1 MKKTFALI
9 LVAVMLFSLGMTA
22 FADETKGTI
31 TIDNAVVGQ
40 TYTIYRILDLESYN
54 ATAGTYAYKAN
65 SAWKT
70 WLKTQTTYVTFD
82 AQDYVTWVSGADV
95 NAFAKAAIAYAKTSD
110 SGISNSG
117 STKATTT
124 IVTFTG
130 LDLGY
135 YLVDTTLGTLCGL
148 DTTNTSVTI
157 KEKNEAPI
165 IKKEVEEDSK
175 TENAWGATNDADIG
189 QTVNFKITVTA
200 KKGAENYVVHDVM
213 STGLTLKSDSIV
225 VKVGTTP
232 LTKDTDYTVTLNA
245 KHGEGEG
252 ETTHTF
258 DIAFKVTYLD
268 TIVADTTIVITYSA
282 TLNDQAVVGLN
293 GNPNKTWLDYADS
306 SNTTSTPESTTTTYT
321 WDLDIFKYTE
331 VENKTV
337 EDGEGGDQGAE
348 TPETKKLPL
357 VGVKFVLLNS
367 GGTKVAAVASGKI
380 TGWMTIPTGEST
392 WPEGTSTVTG
402 YDGKSWPAASVLIT
416 GTDGKICI
424 DGLDADSYKL
434 LEIEA
439 LPGYNVL
446 AGAKDFTIT
455 GATKA
460 EGSDTLTYTTVLIEV
475 ENKSGTKL
483 PSTGSTGT
491 TLFISFGSIVAL
503 IAVVFMI
510 TRKKMSVYED

>member
-9 LVAVMLFSLGMTA
+9 LVAVMLLSLGMTA

-40 TYTIYRILDLESYN
+40 TYTIYRILDLESYDTTN
-54 ATAGTYAYKAN
+54 STYAYKAN
-65 SAWKT
+65 SAWKA
-70 WLKTQTTYVTFD
+70 WLKAQTTYVTVD
-82 AQDYVTWVSGADV
+82 AQDYVTWVSGADA
-95 NAFAKAAIAYAKTSD
+95 NAFAKAAIAHAKTPS
-110 SGISNSG
+110 SGITNSG

-124 IVTFTG
+124 TVTFTN
-130 LDLGY
+130 LALGY

-148 DTTNTSVTI
+148 DTTNPSVTI

-175 TENAWGATNDADIG
+175 AENAWGATNDADIN

-213 STGLTLKSDSIV
+213 SAGLELNSDSIT

-232 LTKDTDYTVTLNA
+232 LTKDTDYTVTLGA
-245 KHGEGEG
+245 EHGEGESA
-252 ETTHTF
+252 TTHTF
-258 DIAFKVTYLD
+258 DIAFAQTYLD
-268 TIVADTTIVITYSA
+268 SITAETTIVITYSA
-282 TLNDQAVVGLN
+282 TLDDQAVVGLN

-321 WDLDIFKYTE
+321 WDFDVLKYANGSKQT
-331 VENKTV
+331 TL
-337 EDGEGGDQGAE
+337 A
-348 TPETKKLPL
+348 
-357 VGVKFVLLNS
+357 GVKFVLLNS
-367 GGTKVAAVASGKI
+367 DGTKVATVANGKI
-380 TGWMTIPTGEST
+380 TGWMIIPTGENT
-392 WPEGTSTVTG
+392 WPTGTSTVAG
-402 YDGKSWPAASVLIT
+402 YDGKTWPATSVLTT
-416 GTDGKICI
+416 GSDGKICI

-455 GATKA
+455 SATKV

-475 ENKSGTKL
+475 ENKSGSKL
-483 PSTGSTGT
+483 PETGSTGT
-491 TLFISFGSIVAL
+491 TLFITFGSIVAL

>member
-9 LVAVMLFSLGMTA
+9 LVAVMLLSLGMTA

-40 TYTIYRILDLESYN
+40 TYTIYRILDLESYD
-54 ATAGTYAYKAN
+54 ATNSTYAYKAN

-70 WLKTQTTYVTFD
+70 WLKTQTTYVTVD
-82 AQDYVTWVSGADV
+82 DQDYVTWVSGADV
-95 NAFAKAAIAYAKTSD
+95 NAFAKAAITYAKTSG
-110 SGISNSG
+110 SGITNIG

-124 IVTFTG
+124 TVAFTG

-148 DTTNTSVTI
+148 DTTNPSVTI

-175 TENAWGATNDADIG
+175 DENAWGATNDADIN

-213 STGLTLKSDSIV
+213 SAGLTLKSDSIV
-225 VKVGTTP
+225 VKVGETP
-232 LTKDTDYTVTLNA
+232 LTKDTDYTVAINA
-245 KHGEGEG
+245 KHSEGES

-258 DIAFKVTYLD
+258 DIAFTQTYLD
-268 TIVADTTIVITYSA
+268 SITADTTIVITYSA

-321 WDLDIFKYTE
+321 WDFDVLKYANGNNQT
-331 VENKTV
+331 TL
-337 EDGEGGDQGAE
+337 A
-348 TPETKKLPL
+348 
-357 VGVKFVLLNS
+357 GVKFVLLNS
-367 GGTKVAAVASGKI
+367 DGTKVATVANGKI

-392 WPEGTSTVTG
+392 WPTGTSTVTG
-402 YDGKSWPAASVLIT
+402 YDGKTWPSAAVLTT

-455 GATKA
+455 GATKV
-460 EGSDTLTYTTVLIEV
+460 EGSDTLTYTTLFIEV
-475 ENKSGTKL
+475 ENKSGTEL

-491 TLFISFGSIVAL
+491 TLFITFGSIVAL